1 MAPAKWRKMAG
12 NQAINLSC
20 FDCFGETSN
29 KNKQAKRCKTLTEE
43 DGLPFGD
50 EKELIETDESR
61 DVSRWEG
68 EDVTPDDFERGT
80 GLE

>member
-61 DVSRWEG
+61 DVSR
-68 EDVTPDDFERGT
+68 
-80 GLE
+80 